1 MLETVLITRG
11 LLGSGALEENRD
23 RESYVSKSSIRK
35 IFIEAD
41 TRLVFFLFTKLV
53 RFSMRWWGVDVEAFV
68 VVRGGKVER
77 IVKRGGGHDT
87 LAL

>member
-1 MLETVLITRG
+1 
-11 LLGSGALEENRD
+11 
-23 RESYVSKSSIRK
+23 
-35 IFIEAD
+35 
-41 TRLVFFLFTKLV
+41 
-53 RFSMRWWGVDVEAFV
+53 MRWWGVDVEAFV